1 MEIYE
6 RIKYLRKELLQ
17 LTQETFSS
25 AINISRSNLGSI
37 EIGRVSV
44 TNRVISDI
52 CKKYKVNEEWLRE
65 GKGEPFTE
73 RTRNQVITDFLSET
87 IIMDNDSFKKR
98 VVEAIA
104 NLDEEDWI
112 ALEKIALKFL
122 AK

>member
-65 GKGEPFTE
+65 GTGEPFTE
-73 RTRNQVITDFLSET
+73 RTRNQIITDFLSET

-122 AK
+122 TK